1 MENNDKITLRS
12 LLLAVLSGL
21 VAAFNLRVF
30 VRAGGLT
37 PAGFSGAA
45 VLLERLSGQYL
56 PFKLSYTVLYILFN
70 IPGTIVIYKTLGKRF
85 TLLSRIDIF
94 LTSTLVNFI
103 PSFEI
108 TDDLL
113 LIAVFGG
120 LLNGLSDCLVLESG
134 GCGGGTHFWAIYL
147 SRKYQKSMWNVI
159 MVINT
164 LLLVLSGLLFN
175 WEAALY
181 SIIFQYVA
189 TQVIDHYDN
198 RFRRTTFIII
208 TDKPDE
214 ITKAIFAALGHS
226 VTKFT
231 GEGTYTHETREVLYT
246 VCGKYEENQLT
257 ELIMKIDPKAFVNI
271 MDTHRVVGNFRQ
283 KPY

>member
-1 MENNDKITLRS
+1 M
-12 LLLAVLSGL
+12 SGL

-214 ITKAIFAALGHS
+214 ITKAVFAALGHS